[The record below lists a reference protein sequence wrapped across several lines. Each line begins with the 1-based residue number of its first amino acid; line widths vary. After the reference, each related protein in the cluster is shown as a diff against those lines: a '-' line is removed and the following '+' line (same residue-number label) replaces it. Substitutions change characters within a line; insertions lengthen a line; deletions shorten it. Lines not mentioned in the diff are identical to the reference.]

1 MTDAD
6 EELIRTARRTIER
19 RYRPGTEARSRSV
32 GAALRAD
39 SGEVYAAVNLVSDL
53 GRASVCAEPIALGRA
68 VTEGEE
74 SFETIVAV
82 KYAPENDPR
91 SVDAGDDSD
100 SDTDTSYRVIAPC
113 GVCRELLR
121 DYDPTTAVVVP
132 GEDGLVTR
140 SIAELLPNLVWRG
153 SDGRSVDRD

>member
-1 MTDAD
+1 MGRGSMTDAD

-74 SFETIVAV
+74 SFETVVAV
-82 KYAPENDPR
+82 KHAPGNDAR
-91 SVDAGDDSD
+91 SVDAGGD
-100 SDTDTSYRVIAPC
+100 DTSYRVIAPC

-121 DYDPTTAVVVP
+121 DYDPTTAAVVP

-153 SDGRSVDRD
+153 SDGRRVDRD